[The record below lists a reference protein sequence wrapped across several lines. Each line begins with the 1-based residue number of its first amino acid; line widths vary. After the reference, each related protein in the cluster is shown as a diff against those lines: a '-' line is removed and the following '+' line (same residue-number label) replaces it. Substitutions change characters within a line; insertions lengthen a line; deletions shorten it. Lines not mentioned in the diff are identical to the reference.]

1 MSIYIFYKMYVYT
14 DKVIQIRKFPIIS
27 RVLIYIVEYIMS
39 AVISAPF
46 TINLQAFVFFQ
57 RTTIMGFNG
66 LYYMFR

>member
-1 MSIYIFYKMYVYT
+1 MYVYT

-27 RVLIYIVEYIMS
+27 RVLRKYIMS

>member
-1 MSIYIFYKMYVYT
+1 MYVYT

-27 RVLIYIVEYIMS
+27 RVLIEYIMS

>member
-1 MSIYIFYKMYVYT
+1 MYVYT

-27 RVLIYIVEYIMS
+27 RVLIEYIMS

-66 LYYMFR
+66 LYDMFR